1 MNENTMTGVREAHRR
16 LAARA
21 AGLCCALA
29 CIGLAHLLGGCA
41 TSEEAIKKSEGY
53 YQEGVASL
61 SGDRQKAFVS
71 FQKSVQLNPN
81 NKESRYALGHVHAMQ
96 GKLSLAE
103 EEFRAAIKIDED
115 YSEAHT
121 YLGQI
126 LASQNR
132 WDEAIKS
139 YRQALTNPLYLT
151 PDLARFHLG
160 RALAHSGDLKGSME
174 ALEDATTVSPPS
186 VPPAMTH
193 LELGRVY
200 YKLGYT
206 TRARDVLKK
215 VTTFDQGGEYAAAAT
230 ELLAQL
236 K

>member
-1 MNENTMTGVREAHRR
+1 VTSMTRVKEASLAH
-16 LAARA
+16 AARVVRM
-21 AGLCCALA
+21 CCVVA
-29 CIGLAHLLGGCA
+29 CIGAANLFAGCA
-41 TSEEAIKKSEGY
+41 TSEEMATKSEGY

-81 NKESRYALGHVHAMQ
+81 NKNSRYALGHVYALQ
-96 GKLSLAE
+96 GKLSRAE
-103 EEFRAAIKIDED
+103 EEFRAAINIDED

-121 YLGQI
+121 YLGQV
-126 LASQNR
+126 LANQNR

-139 YRQALTNPLYLT
+139 YRKALTNPLYPT

-160 RALAHSGDLKGSME
+160 RALAHQGDLQGSME
-174 ALEDATTVSPPS
+174 ALEDAITVSPS
-186 VPPAMTH
+186 NVPPAMIQ

-206 TRARDVLKK
+206 EKAREALKK
-215 VTTFDQGGEYAAAAT
+215 VTTVDKGGEYAAAAT
-230 ELLAQL
+230 ELLARL

>member
-1 MNENTMTGVREAHRR
+1 MTPMTRVNEVSLAC
-16 LAARA
+16 AARVA
-21 AGLCCALA
+21 RLCCLLVCVGAVGLLA
-29 CIGLAHLLGGCA
+29 GCA
-41 TSEEAIKKSEGY
+41 TSEEMVTKSEGY

-71 FQKSVQLNPN
+71 FQKSVQLNPR
-81 NKESRYALGHVHAMQ
+81 NKNSRYALGHVYALQ
-96 GKLSLAE
+96 GKLARAE
-103 EEFRAAIKIDED
+103 EEFRAAINIDDD

-121 YLGQI
+121 YLGQV
-126 LASQNR
+126 LANQNR

-139 YRQALTNPLYLT
+139 YRKALTNPLYST

-160 RALAHSGDLKGSME
+160 RALAHQGDLQGSME
-174 ALEDATTVSPPS
+174 ALEDATTVSPS
-186 VPPAMTH
+186 NIPPAMIN

-206 TRARDVLKK
+206 ERAREALKK
-215 VTTFDQGGEYAAAAT
+215 VTTVDKGGEYAAAAT
-230 ELLAQL
+230 ELLARL